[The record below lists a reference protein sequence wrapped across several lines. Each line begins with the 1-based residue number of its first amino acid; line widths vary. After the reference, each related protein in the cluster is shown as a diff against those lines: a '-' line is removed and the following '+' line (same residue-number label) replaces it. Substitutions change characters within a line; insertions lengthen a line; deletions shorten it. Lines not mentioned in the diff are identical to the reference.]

1 MRKFKPFLYL
11 LFNLFWLPL
20 ANAQYNW
27 TNAGK
32 ADSSFEDAVK
42 PTMLISVTG
51 QKYLEYANFADPNT
65 SSIAMDESNVWQK
78 LPNVTGTYA
87 TLSPFDGTLY
97 QAGIAQQ
104 DGNGVQKN
112 QIIISQLAWGKW
124 QAINTNG
131 IISSSNNFQLIL
143 SNRDDLYLA
152 YSDATDGNQLV
163 VKRYD
168 YPSQS
173 WQIVGGTE
181 FQGGVIT
188 SIVVSQDEK
197 TVYVACS
204 KSLPDGTPVILKS
217 VNNSS
222 WQEVGNSVLS
232 VSVSQVALALDAND
246 NLFIAYKARP
256 DYSYNYYKLMVKR
269 LVNNQWQDIGN
280 INQNF
285 DSIYSEPGLVI
296 DNQGKIFVSYD
307 GNLNSHI
314 ISVIE
319 YTDNAW
325 QTIGSFSNALWPSLA
340 LTSNDTLYL
349 SYTSNFYGATPK
361 VVVKKGTEQ

>member
-1 MRKFKPFLYL
+1 
-11 LFNLFWLPL
+11 
-20 ANAQYNW
+20 
-27 TNAGK
+27 
-32 ADSSFEDAVK
+32 
-42 PTMLISVTG
+42 
-51 QKYLEYANFADPNT
+51 
-65 SSIAMDESNVWQK
+65 
-78 LPNVTGTYA
+78 
-87 TLSPFDGTLY
+87 
-97 QAGIAQQ
+97 IAQQ

-112 QIIISQLAWGKW
+112 QIVISQLAWGKW
-124 QAINTNG
+124 QTINTNG

-143 SNRDDLYLA
+143 SNRNDLYLA

-181 FQGGVIT
+181 FQGGVIS

-204 KSLPDGTPVILKS
+204 KALPDGTPVILKS
-217 VNNSS
+217 VNNGA

-232 VSVSQVALALDAND
+232 VSVSQVALALDATD

-256 DYSYNYYKLMVKR
+256 DYSYNYFKLMVKR

-285 DSIYSEPGLVI
+285 DSIYSKPGLVI

-307 GNLNSHI
+307 GNLNSHV

-319 YTDNAW
+319 YTNNAW
-325 QTIGSFSNALWPSLA
+325 QTIGSFSNAMWPSLA

-349 SYTSNFYGATPK
+349 SYTSNFSNGATPK
-361 VVVKKGTEQ
+361 IVVKKGTEQ